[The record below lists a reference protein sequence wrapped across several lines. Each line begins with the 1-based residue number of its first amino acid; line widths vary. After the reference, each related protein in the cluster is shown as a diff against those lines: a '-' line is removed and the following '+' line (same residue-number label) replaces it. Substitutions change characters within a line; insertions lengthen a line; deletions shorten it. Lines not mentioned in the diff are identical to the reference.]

1 MPKVFSAIARLIYY
15 SNGGFSFQELY
26 SGMPVYVRRY
36 MIGEIEDIKKK
47 EKEAIEGDS
56 SSGAG
61 ETASREDIGQAMEQL
76 QKQNGEEQADEEII
90 KEVFGTEEER
100 KEKRNKQRG
109 RPSQR
114 QPQVNRQQPNQRE
127 KDKSEEPQESSP
139 KKKPE
144 AEDPAKAKDLEQ
156 FMDKLQDEM

>member
-1 MPKVFSAIARLIYY
+1 
-15 SNGGFSFQELY
+15 
-26 SGMPVYVRRY
+26 MPVYVRRY

-76 QKQNGEEQADEEII
+76 QKQSGEKQADEEII
-90 KEVFGTEEER
+90 KEVFGSEEEQKQQR
-100 KEKRNKQRG
+100 PQNTERRSLQNQQKRR
-109 RPSQR
+109 
-114 QPQVNRQQPNQRE
+114 RQQ
-127 KDKSEEPQESSP
+127 KSENQKQKNPDKREESPP
-139 KKKPE
+139 KKDSE
-144 AEDPAKAKDLEQ
+144 EDPAKAKDLEQ

>member
-1 MPKVFSAIARLIYY
+1 
-15 SNGGFSFQELY
+15 
-26 SGMPVYVRRY
+26 MPVYVRRY

-76 QKQNGEEQADEEII
+76 QKQSGEKQADEEII
-90 KEVFGTEEER
+90 KEVFGSEEEQKQQR
-100 KEKRNKQRG
+100 PQNTKRRSLQNQQKR
-109 RPSQR
+109 R
-114 QPQVNRQQPNQRE
+114 RQQ
-127 KDKSEEPQESSP
+127 KSENQKQKNPDKREESPP
-139 KKKPE
+139 KKDSE
-144 AEDPAKAKDLEQ
+144 EDPAKAKDLEQ

>member
-1 MPKVFSAIARLIYY
+1 
-15 SNGGFSFQELY
+15 
-26 SGMPVYVRRY
+26 MPVYVRRY

-100 KEKRNKQRG
+100 KKKENRQR
-109 RPSQR
+109 RPSQKQLQR
-114 QPQVNRQQPNQRE
+114 NRGRQPNQRE
-127 KDKSEEPQESSP
+127 ESEEPQESPP
-139 KKKPE
+139 KKKLE
-144 AEDPAKAKDLEQ
+144 EGDPAKAKDLEQ